1 MSSPAVTPI
10 SVAPGK
16 VSKFF
21 DSAIL
26 KGFMLVLN
34 VISIIF
40 IYIYTAITGVD
51 PTTMNDLK
59 KNFIIILVFSVVV
72 MLTWAFLSIS
82 LFAASPEALT
92 YYTIIMLAVLLGLSF
107 MSISISVINKVSTA
121 S

>member
-1 MSSPAVTPI
+1 MSSAAATI
-10 SVAPGK
+10 STAPGK

-21 DSAIL
+21 DSNIL

-34 VISIIF
+34 IISIIF
-40 IYIYTAITGVD
+40 IYIYTGITGVD

-72 MLTWAFLSIS
+72 MITWAFLSIS
-82 LFAASPEALT
+82 MFAANPEALV

-107 MSISISVINKVSTA
+107 MSLSISVINKMSA
-121 S
+121 